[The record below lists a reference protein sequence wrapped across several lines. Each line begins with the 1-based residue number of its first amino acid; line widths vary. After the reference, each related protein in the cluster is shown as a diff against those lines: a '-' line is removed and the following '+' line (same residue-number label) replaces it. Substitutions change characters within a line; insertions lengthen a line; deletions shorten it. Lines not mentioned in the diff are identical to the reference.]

1 MTDKAHIFTPKN
13 NSLKERVSAYQYVFK
28 SYLNAE
34 ASIKFAD
41 DENWSDTLGER
52 EEVEQA
58 YKISIDSLK
67 LATQQISI
75 EEMKQAKEQG
85 LISQDELFEFVQNK
99 RQQEI
104 RVSRNNQVHSDSSQH
119 RTGHRQ

>member
-1 MTDKAHIFTPKN
+1 MKYNEHIFTPKDD
-13 NSLKERVSAYQYVFK
+13 SLFERVSAYLNVFK

-52 EEVEQA
+52 EEIEQA

-67 LATQQISI
+67 LATEQISVD
-75 EEMKQAKEQG
+75 EMKQAKEQG
-85 LISQDELFEFVQNK
+85 FISQDELLEFVQNK

-104 RVSRNNQVHSDSSQH
+104 RKTRKDNDKHKLD
-119 RTGHRQ
+119 RQFKTTK

>member
-1 MTDKAHIFTPKN
+1 MADTTHIFTPKD
-13 NSLKERVSAYQYVFK
+13 NSLFERVSAYQTVFK

-34 ASIKFAD
+34 ASLKFAD

-52 EEVEQA
+52 EEIEQA

-67 LATQQISI
+67 MATEQISAD
-75 EEMKQAKEQG
+75 EMKQTKEQG
-85 LISQDELFEFVQNK
+85 LIDQGELLEFVQNK

-104 RVSRNNQVHSDSSQH
+104 KNTRNKNSSFNLGSQLKSKNI
-119 RTGHRQ
+119 